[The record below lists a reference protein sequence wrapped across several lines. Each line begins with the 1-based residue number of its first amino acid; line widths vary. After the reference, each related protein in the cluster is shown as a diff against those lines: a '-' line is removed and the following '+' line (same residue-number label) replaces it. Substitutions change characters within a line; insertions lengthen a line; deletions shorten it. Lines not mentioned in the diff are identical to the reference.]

1 MKTQWT
7 ILLTCLSLMS
17 QAQNKGFFLIGRIV
31 GDDSSQKATLLQ
43 RDIFRADTVPIS
55 NSQFTFTGKVHHPY
69 IASVGTDK
77 ARQGR
82 GVWLS
87 NDTIRAS
94 FKIDQGYLQPIE
106 VSGPP
111 ETVDYLTNIDQINA
125 YNTSTLSR
133 AQKNQQVA
141 DLISQYVISHP
152 ASSYSFF
159 LVRMNSRTLG
169 ASLSRDLLAKLS
181 PALQES
187 EDAQNLKKQ
196 LLNEEATALDKVL
209 NGFSL
214 PDTNGVLQR
223 VLPSRK
229 PYTLLAFWASWCAP
243 CRIHN
248 RRDLVKLYQRLD
260 HSQVE
265 LISISLDNDRAAWV
279 TAIAKDGL
287 TWPQLSDLNYLSGP
301 IAKQLALYSVP
312 QYILV
317 DGSNKVLATNLDN
330 AIRTIDKK

>member
-1 MKTQWT
+1 MKAHLT
-7 ILLTCLSLMS
+7 LLLIGLSLVS
-17 QAQNKGFFLIGRIV
+17 QGQNKGFVLIGRIV
-31 GDDSSQKATLLQ
+31 GDDASQKATLFQ
-43 RDIFRADTVPIS
+43 RDIARADTTPIA
-55 NSQFTFTGKVHHPY
+55 NGQFTFTGKVHHPY

-77 ARQGR
+77 AWQGL

-94 FKIDQGYLQPIE
+94 FKLDGGYLQPIE

-111 ETVDYLTNIDQINA
+111 ETVDYFTNLNQINA

-141 DLISQYVISHP
+141 DLISQYVVSHP
-152 ASSYSFF
+152 TSSYSFF
-159 LVRMNSRTLG
+159 LVSMNSRTLG
-169 ASLSRDLLAKLS
+169 ASLSKDLIARLS
-181 PALQES
+181 PALQNS
-187 EDAQNLKKQ
+187 QDAQDLKKK
-196 LLNEEATALDKVL
+196 LLNEEATALDKTL

-223 VLPSRK
+223 VLPSGK

-260 HSQVE
+260 HTRVE
-265 LISISLDNDRAAWV
+265 LISISLDDNRAAWV
-279 TAIAKDGL
+279 NAIAKDGL

-301 IAKQLALYSVP
+301 IAKQLALNAVP
-312 QYILV
+312 QFILV
-317 DGSNKVLATNLDN
+317 DGSNKVLATTLDS
-330 AIRTIDKK
+330 AIRIIDKK